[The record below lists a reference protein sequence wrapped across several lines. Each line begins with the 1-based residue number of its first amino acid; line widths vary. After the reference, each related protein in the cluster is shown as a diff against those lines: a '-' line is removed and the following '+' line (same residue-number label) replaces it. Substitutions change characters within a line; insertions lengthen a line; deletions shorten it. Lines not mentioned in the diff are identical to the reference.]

1 MANASS
7 WLARGD
13 AANAPVAAAS
23 LASSLDALA
32 EAARDLDGPDPEWI
46 STTTDEMDVLPGP
59 GLFYVALSMAVL
71 KKL

>member
-7 WLARGD
+7 WLAHGD
-13 AANAPVAAAS
+13 AANASMAAAS

-32 EAARDLDGPDPEWI
+32 EVARELDGPDPEWI